1 MGIPINCCCLQ
12 DIGFLNDQWHSTLSR
27 TCYCNPVSN
36 KTIVKFLPVGT
47 DPQHTSRVVVL
58 ALTS

>member
-1 MGIPINCCCLQ
+1 MQAVGPVQ
-12 DIGFLNDQWHSTLSR
+12 
-27 TCYCNPVSN
+27 YCNTN
-36 KTIVKFLPVGT
+36 IVYYTKVNCLPVGT